1 MDLPY
6 MFDACVQHAPEHEV
20 AQTGPRAD
28 CLYEAPFVMLC
39 SQRLRISNR
48 GSGWRFQEMGVVLLV
63 VDWPDGWRG
72 VALAGID
79 HEKRQQCGGSE

>member
-1 MDLPY
+1 
-6 MFDACVQHAPEHEV
+6 
-20 AQTGPRAD
+20 
-28 CLYEAPFVMLC
+28 MLC